1 MPPPDDRPLTESLD
15 TFWQGRVPPPVAP
28 ADAGPEAAPAVDGLV
43 ASGITVRGR
52 PLEALLAP
60 AYRRFTDTG

>member
-1 MPPPDDRPLTESLD
+1 MPVPGDRPLAQCLD
-15 TFWQGRVPPPVAP
+15 FFWQGRIPSPVASAEGGSEP
-28 ADAGPEAAPAVDGLV
+28 APVVDELDT
-43 ASGITVRGR
+43 SGITVRGR